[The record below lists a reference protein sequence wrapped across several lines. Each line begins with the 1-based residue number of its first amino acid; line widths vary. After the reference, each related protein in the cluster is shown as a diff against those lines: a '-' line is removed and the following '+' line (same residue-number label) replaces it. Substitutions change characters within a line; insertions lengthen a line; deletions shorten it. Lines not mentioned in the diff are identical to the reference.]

1 MSQSDDRTIINK
13 YIKDTYRTPSNVMRF
28 LCVNRMECQFLDIFR
43 HDHPELHFLTADDIS
58 ALSHNYYIEN
68 GNNLQETLT
77 FVESKIKEYYNFLFN
92 IWICFKFAII
102 LEIPEKTT
110 EEQSVENTIIEY
122 LPIRLTM
129 LVYSLFN
136 LFYRTIIGS
145 LSDELKSGTIQQ
157 HVTNI
162 ASLYSKLYL
171 FLQKPDKSLPYFIFD
186 KKSVSLVLLLDVMIF
201 KVFDS
206 LHRVSSVIFDN
217 YIHFVNLMFQTFIS
231 LLGNTP
237 TPENINKINAG
248 LGHVAVFLLDVPN
261 RVLHND
267 EIRPEYVSKQLMREF
282 ENIQIFVDRS
292 VGNSSIF
299 SLKEVMEM
307 KASGRDVTRLFPID
321 RIVFSPMT
329 PVVLPNAIGMI
340 LEVRRRLNEKQK
352 STLGDGDSGPI
363 IEALKQKYPRVEE
376 TGDYFSFLQIL
387 NNLVDKFTLGHSVNK
402 SDKIA
407 AHADF
412 SECRIKVPEFKMYSR
427 SEMREITDKKN
438 ADFIKKQTEL
448 DKLDKLEEDE
458 KKKQQEKANKGLRF
472 TEMKQA
478 KEKAEARKAEIEMQR
493 QLKEQQEEREEI
505 EERERIAAAALAAGL
520 TEKEKE
526 QLTIQRNSNFK
537 NNVKDIFQQFSKE
550 ITDGN
555 YQSAAGML
563 NAKLPPKLFLHVPW
577 TEANM
582 KKFSPKVKQ
591 AYEELLAS
599 ALASALASS
608 SQVAASSAA
617 ASSQVAASFGEAVAV
632 NEAVAD
638 PLDFSGEA
646 ASSSPSGEAASSS
659 PSGEAASSSAPL
671 SKKEQKRLKE
681 QQEQQQKLEKQLSFD
696 KKQQEKAQRIQ
707 EAVAQRRAAATSKI
721 ASVVQ
726 MVAAQRATQRATQRA
741 AEEAAIQQFQIEMNS
756 LCEGNGVSCFERMF
770 RCSLSDFFR
779 ITTVVRKLS
788 DQDIIRIMSTLVPA
802 PDSASS
808 YVFPLPQYMDLE
820 NSRQNCR
827 AFFVLALL
835 NGLRQVENVQ
845 FAFIGRTFLQL
856 LACHSRLPP
865 ATCAELYIPR
875 ETSDFDVYA
884 IFNNRENISHMRPF
898 IVHIFNLFWN
908 LPRDYFHIH
917 FQRND
922 EQWRQFQ
929 AQVGHIYE
937 SSPRGALDI
946 VKVSFNTER
955 DGIVEVSDIGF
966 KTEKQFT
973 DVFPFV
979 KSSVA
984 LAVAPNPLLSLK
996 YNLDQA
1002 LFFAYSEDA
1011 FGFNVQ
1017 LEFEFPNAESGLDE
1031 SLRIIKNILHS
1042 FLTNQFDFQG
1052 TEGRG
1057 REFYF
1062 IHSSNL
1068 FKFIMR
1074 AIQFEGIQDGGLP
1087 RYDTI
1092 LQKLYEK
1099 VKLDSSINA
1108 GRFMG
1113 AAESL
1118 ISYFFTPDKQQLA
1131 KDNIHTVNLYRE
1143 TGVGLKGANIRTSR
1157 PPIHFFHI
1165 YVLNILKHYGFDNGY
1180 LESEYN
1186 PPGKNLYGG
1195 IKQQRKRKYTK
1206 KKTNNKKKLHSS
1218 IKINNKLK
1226 KIKIKSGKLKSSSSR
1241 KYGKKHNYKITKKY

>member
-58 ALSHNYYIEN
+58 ALSHNHYIEN

-102 LEIPEKTT
+102 LQIPEKTR

-162 ASLYSKLYL
+162 VSLYSKLYL

-237 TPENINKINAG
+237 TPENINKLNAG

-321 RIVFSPMT
+321 RLVFSPMT
-329 PVVLPNAIGMI
+329 PVVLPNTIGMV

-363 IEALKQKYPRVEE
+363 VEALKQKYLRFEE
-376 TGDYFSFLQIL
+376 TGDYFSFLQNL
-387 NNLVDKFTLGHSVNK
+387 NNLIDKFTLDHSVNK
-402 SDKIA
+402 SDKVA
-407 AHADF
+407 AYADF
-412 SECRIKVPEFKMYSR
+412 SECRIKVPDFEIYSR
-427 SEMREITDKKN
+427 SEMREITDKKK
-438 ADFIKKQTEL
+438 ADFIKKQKELDEL
-448 DKLDKLEEDE
+448 DKLKEDE
-458 KKKQQEKANKGLRF
+458 KKKQQEQANKDLRF

-493 QLKEQQEEREEI
+493 QLKEQQRQEI
-505 EERERIAAAALAAGL
+505 EERERIAAAAAAPSL
-520 TEKEKE
+520 TEKEKDL
-526 QLTIQRNSNFK
+526 LTIQRNSNFK

-599 ALASALASS
+599 AAAAPAPAP
-608 SQVAASSAA
+608 VAAAAPAAASSAA
-617 ASSQVAASFGEAVAV
+617 ASSQVAV
-632 NEAVAD
+632 NEAV
-638 PLDFSGEA
+638 DFSGEA
-646 ASSSPSGEAASSS
+646 ASSSSSS

-788 DQDIIRIMSTLVPA
+788 DQDIIRIMSETLVPA

-1002 LFFAYSEDA
+1002 LFFAHSEDA
-1011 FGFNVQ
+1011 FGFNLQ

-1042 FLTNQFDFQG
+1042 FLTNQFDFKG

-1057 REFYF
+1057 RDFYF

-1157 PPIHFFHI
+1157 PPIHFFHT

-1195 IKQQRKRKYTK
+1195 IKQQRQRKYTK

>member
-1 MSQSDDRTIINK
+1 
-13 YIKDTYRTPSNVMRF
+13 
-28 LCVNRMECQFLDIFR
+28 
-43 HDHPELHFLTADDIS
+43 
-58 ALSHNYYIEN
+58 
-68 GNNLQETLT
+68 
-77 FVESKIKEYYNFLFN
+77 
-92 IWICFKFAII
+92 
-102 LEIPEKTT
+102 
-110 EEQSVENTIIEY
+110 
-122 LPIRLTM
+122 
-129 LVYSLFN
+129 
-136 LFYRTIIGS
+136 
-145 LSDELKSGTIQQ
+145 
-157 HVTNI
+157 
-162 ASLYSKLYL
+162 
-171 FLQKPDKSLPYFIFD
+171 
-186 KKSVSLVLLLDVMIF
+186 
-201 KVFDS
+201 
-206 LHRVSSVIFDN
+206 
-217 YIHFVNLMFQTFIS
+217 
-231 LLGNTP
+231 
-237 TPENINKINAG
+237 
-248 LGHVAVFLLDVPN
+248 
-261 RVLHND
+261 
-267 EIRPEYVSKQLMREF
+267 
-282 ENIQIFVDRS
+282 
-292 VGNSSIF
+292 
-299 SLKEVMEM
+299 
-307 KASGRDVTRLFPID
+307 
-321 RIVFSPMT
+321 
-329 PVVLPNAIGMI
+329 
-340 LEVRRRLNEKQK
+340 
-352 STLGDGDSGPI
+352 
-363 IEALKQKYPRVEE
+363 
-376 TGDYFSFLQIL
+376 
-387 NNLVDKFTLGHSVNK
+387 
-402 SDKIA
+402 
-407 AHADF
+407 
-412 SECRIKVPEFKMYSR
+412 
-427 SEMREITDKKN
+427 
-438 ADFIKKQTEL
+438 
-448 DKLDKLEEDE
+448 
-458 KKKQQEKANKGLRF
+458 
-472 TEMKQA
+472 
-478 KEKAEARKAEIEMQR
+478 
-493 QLKEQQEEREEI
+493 
-505 EERERIAAAALAAGL
+505 
-520 TEKEKE
+520 
-526 QLTIQRNSNFK
+526 
-537 NNVKDIFQQFSKE
+537 
-550 ITDGN
+550 
-555 YQSAAGML
+555 
-563 NAKLPPKLFLHVPW
+563 
-577 TEANM
+577 
-582 KKFSPKVKQ
+582 
-591 AYEELLAS
+591 
-599 ALASALASS
+599 
-608 SQVAASSAA
+608 
-617 ASSQVAASFGEAVAV
+617 
-632 NEAVAD
+632 
-638 PLDFSGEA
+638 
-646 ASSSPSGEAASSS
+646 
-659 PSGEAASSSAPL
+659 
-671 SKKEQKRLKE
+671 
-681 QQEQQQKLEKQLSFD
+681 
-696 KKQQEKAQRIQ
+696 
-707 EAVAQRRAAATSKI
+707 
-721 ASVVQ
+721 
-726 MVAAQRATQRATQRA
+726 
-741 AEEAAIQQFQIEMNS
+741 
-756 LCEGNGVSCFERMF
+756 
-770 RCSLSDFFR
+770 
-779 ITTVVRKLS
+779 
-788 DQDIIRIMSTLVPA
+788 MSTLVPA

-1011 FGFNVQ
+1011 FGFNLQ

-1042 FLTNQFDFQG
+1042 FLTNQFDFKG

-1057 REFYF
+1057 RDFYF

-1157 PPIHFFHI
+1157 PPIHFFHT

-1195 IKQQRKRKYTK
+1195 IKQQRQRKYTK

>member
-1 MSQSDDRTIINK
+1 MEKYICLYILSKNKMSQSDDRTIINK

-58 ALSHNYYIEN
+58 ALSHNHYIEN

-102 LEIPEKTT
+102 LQIPEKTR

-129 LVYSLFN
+129 LIYSLFN

-162 ASLYSKLYL
+162 VSLYSKLYL

-237 TPENINKINAG
+237 TPENINKLNAG

-321 RIVFSPMT
+321 RLVFSPMT
-329 PVVLPNAIGMI
+329 PVVLPNTIGMV

-363 IEALKQKYPRVEE
+363 VEALKQKYLRFEE
-376 TGDYFSFLQIL
+376 TGDYFSFLQNL
-387 NNLVDKFTLGHSVNK
+387 NNLIDKFTLDHSVNK
-402 SDKIA
+402 SDKVA
-407 AHADF
+407 AYADF
-412 SECRIKVPEFKMYSR
+412 SECRIKVPDFEIYSR
-427 SEMREITDKKN
+427 SEMREITDKKK
-438 ADFIKKQTEL
+438 ADFIKKQKELDEL
-448 DKLDKLEEDE
+448 DKLKEDE
-458 KKKQQEKANKGLRF
+458 KKKQQEQANKDLRF

-493 QLKEQQEEREEI
+493 QLKEQQRQEI

-599 ALASALASS
+599 AAAAPAPAPA
-608 SQVAASSAA
+608 AASSAA
-617 ASSQVAASFGEAVAV
+617 ASSQVAV
-632 NEAVAD
+632 NEAVD
-638 PLDFSGEA
+638 
-646 ASSSPSGEAASSS
+646 PSGEAASSS

-1011 FGFNVQ
+1011 FGFNLQ

-1042 FLTNQFDFQG
+1042 FLTNQFDFKG

-1057 REFYF
+1057 RDFYF

-1157 PPIHFFHI
+1157 PPIHFFHT

-1195 IKQQRKRKYTK
+1195 IKQQRQRKYTK

>member
-102 LEIPEKTT
+102 LQIPEKTR

-162 ASLYSKLYL
+162 VSLYSKLYL

-321 RIVFSPMT
+321 RLVFSPMT
-329 PVVLPNAIGMI
+329 PVVLPNTIGMV

-363 IEALKQKYPRVEE
+363 VEALKQKYLRFEE
-376 TGDYFSFLQIL
+376 TGDYFSFLQNL
-387 NNLVDKFTLGHSVNK
+387 NNLIDKFTLDHSVNK
-402 SDKIA
+402 SDKVA
-407 AHADF
+407 AYADF
-412 SECRIKVPEFKMYSR
+412 SECRIKVPDFEIYSR
-427 SEMREITDKKN
+427 SEMREITDKKK
-438 ADFIKKQTEL
+438 ADFIKKQKELDEL
-448 DKLDKLEEDE
+448 DKLKEDE
-458 KKKQQEKANKGLRF
+458 KKKQQEQANKDLRF

-493 QLKEQQEEREEI
+493 QLKEQQRQEI
-505 EERERIAAAALAAGL
+505 EERERIAAAAAAPSL
-520 TEKEKE
+520 TEKEKDL
-526 QLTIQRNSNFK
+526 LTIQRNTNFK

-599 ALASALASS
+599 AAAAPA
-608 SQVAASSAA
+608 AASSAA
-617 ASSQVAASFGEAVAV
+617 ASSQVAV
-632 NEAVAD
+632 NEAVD
-638 PLDFSGEA
+638 PSGEA
-646 ASSSPSGEAASSS
+646 ASSSPSGEAASSSSSS

-1011 FGFNVQ
+1011 FGFNLQ

-1042 FLTNQFDFQG
+1042 FLTNQFDFKG

-1057 REFYF
+1057 RDFYF

-1157 PPIHFFHI
+1157 PPIHFFHT

-1195 IKQQRKRKYTK
+1195 IKQQRQRKYTK

>member
-1 MSQSDDRTIINK
+1 MSQSDHRTVINK
-13 YIKDTYRTPSNVMRF
+13 YIDENYRTPSNVMIF
-28 LCVNRMECQFLDIFR
+28 LCVTPLECTFLDKFR
-43 HDHPELHFLTADDIS
+43 GYNPKLHFLTADEIRS
-58 ALSHNYYIEN
+58 LSYEYHRENNNDLQKTLIFIELKLKN
-68 GNNLQETLT
+68 
-77 FVESKIKEYYNFLFN
+77 YYNFLFD

-102 LEIPEKTT
+102 QHIPEEATDEKI
-110 EEQSVENTIIEY
+110 VEDTIAKY
-122 LPIRLTM
+122 FPIQLTI
-129 LVYSLFN
+129 LIYALFN
-136 LFYRTIIGS
+136 IFYIMMIES
-145 LSDELKSGTIQQ
+145 SDDITRSVAIKER
-157 HVTNI
+157 VTDI
-162 ASLYSKLYL
+162 VSLYSRLYL
-171 FLQKPDKSLPYFIFD
+171 FLRMPEKSLPFFTFD
-186 KKSVSLVLLLDVMIF
+186 KKDISLVLLLDVMIF
-201 KVFDS
+201 KFFDS
-206 LHRVSSVIFDN
+206 LHNVSSVIFDN
-217 YIHFVNLMFQTFIS
+217 YIHFVKLMFQTFIS

-237 TPENINKINAG
+237 TPENRKKIDVG

-261 RVLHND
+261 RVLDND
-267 EIRPEYVSKQLMREF
+267 EIRPEYVSQQLMRGF

-299 SLKEVMEM
+299 SLKEVMDM
-307 KASGRDVTRLFPID
+307 KASDIDVTKLYPID
-321 RIVFSPMT
+321 RPDKLVFSPMT
-329 PVVLPNAIGMI
+329 PVVLPNAISMV
-340 LEVRRRLNEKQK
+340 LEVRRRLNEKQG
-352 STLGDGDSGPI
+352 STLGDGDSAPI
-363 IEALKQKYPRVEE
+363 IQELTKEHTKFET
-376 TGDYFSFLQIL
+376 TGDYFNFLHTL
-387 NNLVDKFTLGHSVNK
+387 NLLVDKFTLDHSVQK
-402 SDKIA
+402 SDKITA
-407 AHADF
+407 YVDF
-412 SECRIKVPEFKMYSR
+412 SECRMKVPDFKIFSR
-427 SEMREITDKKN
+427 SEMRQIRDKKK
-438 ADFIKKQTEL
+438 ADK
-448 DKLDKLEEDE
+448 
-458 KKKQQEKANKGLRF
+458 
-472 TEMKQA
+472 
-478 KEKAEARKAEIEMQR
+478 KEKQEQMNRDVRFLELKSKKEQEIARKAEVQMQR
-493 QLKEQQEEREEI
+493 QLKEQQRQEI
-505 EERERIAAAALAAGL
+505 EERERIAAAAAAAAVPSL
-520 TEKEKE
+520 TEKDK
-526 QLTIQRNSNFK
+526 QLLTIQRNSNFK

-582 KKFSPKVKQ
+582 KKFPSTVKQ
-591 AYEELLAS
+591 AYDELLAS
-599 ALASALASS
+599 A
-608 SQVAASSAA
+608 VAAPVVDAPVVDAPVAA
-617 ASSQVAASFGEAVAV
+617 APVVAA
-632 NEAVAD
+632 
-638 PLDFSGEA
+638 
-646 ASSSPSGEAASSS
+646 
-659 PSGEAASSSAPL
+659 L

-681 QQEQQQKLEKQLSFD
+681 QQEQQEKLERQLSFD

-788 DQDIIRIMSTLVPA
+788 DQDIIRIMSETLVPV

-808 YVFPLPQYMDLE
+808 YVFPLPQYVDLE

-884 IFNNRENISHMRPF
+884 IFNNRENINHMRPF

-979 KSSVA
+979 KSSVSV
-984 LAVAPNPLLSLK
+984 AVAQNPLLSLK

-1002 LFFAYSEDA
+1002 LFFAHSEDA

-1157 PPIHFFHI
+1157 PPIHFFHT

-1180 LESEYN
+1180 LESEYK

-1195 IKQQRKRKYTK
+1195 IKQQRQRKYTK

-1226 KIKIKSGKLKSSSSR
+1226 KIKIKSDNLRSSSSR
-1241 KYGKKHNYKITKKY
+1241 KYGKKHNYKVTKKY